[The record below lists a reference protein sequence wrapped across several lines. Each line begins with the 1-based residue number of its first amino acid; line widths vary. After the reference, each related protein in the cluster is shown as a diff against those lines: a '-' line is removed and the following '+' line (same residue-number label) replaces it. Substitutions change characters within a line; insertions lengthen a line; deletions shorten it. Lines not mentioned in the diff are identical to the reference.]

1 MGKYMMR
8 ANYTQ
13 AGLAGLMKEGGTG
26 RRRALTEA
34 VEGVGGRMESFY
46 YVFGDRDLL
55 MITEFPDEAS
65 AVSVSLAVGAA
76 GALEVDVTVLI
87 EPEAIDEAVKK
98 SVPYRLPG
106 A

>member
-55 MITEFPDEAS
+55 MIAEFPDEAS

>member
-1 MGKYMMR
+1 MR

-55 MITEFPDEAS
+55 MIAEFPDEAS

>member
-55 MITEFPDEAS
+55 MIADLPDDAS
-65 AVSVSLAVGAA
+65 ATAVSLTVGAA
-76 GALEVDVTVLI
+76 GALEVDITVLV
-87 EPEAIDEAVKK
+87 EPEVIDEAVKK

>member
-1 MGKYMMR
+1 MDKYMMR

-26 RRRALTEA
+26 RRRALKEA
-34 VEGVGGRMESFY
+34 VEGVGGRMEALY

-55 MITEFPDEAS
+55 MIADLPDDAS
-65 AVSVSLAVGAA
+65 ATAVSLTVGAA
-76 GALEVDVTVLI
+76 GALEVDISVLV
-87 EPEAIDEAVKK
+87 EPEVIDEAVKK

>member
-26 RRRALTEA
+26 RRRALTDA

-55 MITEFPDEAS
+55 MIAEFPDEAS

>member
-1 MGKYMMR
+1 MGKYMLR

-13 AGLAGLMKEGGTG
+13 AGLQGLMKEGGSG
-26 RRRALTEA
+26 RRQALTQA
-34 VEGVGGRMESFY
+34 VEGVGGKLEAFY

-55 MITEFPDEAS
+55 MIADCPNDA
-65 AVSVSLAVGAA
+65 AAAAVSLAVGAA
-76 GALEVDVTVLI
+76 GALEVDITVLV
-87 EPEAIDEAVKK
+87 EPEVIDEAVKQ